1 MVTNTQPHHTG
12 RLHATTRPTGIA
24 LTAMAFSFLF
34 GPASVTE
41 CFLLDAN
48 LPTVANTG
56 SCQVVARVG
65 GRLRGDPWSK
75 RLCLQWESLLLRVRW
90 G

>member
-1 MVTNTQPHHTG
+1 MVTNTLPHHTG
-12 RLHATTRPTGIA
+12 RIRATTRPTRIV
-24 LTAMAFSFLF
+24 LTAMTFAFLS

-56 SCQVVARVG
+56 SCQVAARVD
-65 GRLRGDPWSK
+65 GRLRGDAWSR
-75 RLCLQWESLLLRVRW
+75 RLCLQWESVLLRFR
-90 G
+90 